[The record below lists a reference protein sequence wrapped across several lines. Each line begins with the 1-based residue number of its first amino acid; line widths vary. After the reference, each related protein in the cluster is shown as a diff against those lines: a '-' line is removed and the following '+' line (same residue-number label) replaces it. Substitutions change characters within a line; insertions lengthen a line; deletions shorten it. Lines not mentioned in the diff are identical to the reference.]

1 MSVRSPR
8 SLNLSKE
15 YKSSFYIIFS
25 QLYVLEGLVGGAQSL
40 PKEDDCMLRLL
51 KKVRA
56 FSTSTSDPALREVAV
71 LLHAATLNKLPEG
84 EG

>member
-1 MSVRSPR
+1 M
-8 SLNLSKE
+8 
-15 YKSSFYIIFS
+15 
-25 QLYVLEGLVGGAQSL
+25 GGAQSL

-56 FSTSTSDPALREVAV
+56 FSTSTSDPVLREVAV

-84 EG
+84 EDSV